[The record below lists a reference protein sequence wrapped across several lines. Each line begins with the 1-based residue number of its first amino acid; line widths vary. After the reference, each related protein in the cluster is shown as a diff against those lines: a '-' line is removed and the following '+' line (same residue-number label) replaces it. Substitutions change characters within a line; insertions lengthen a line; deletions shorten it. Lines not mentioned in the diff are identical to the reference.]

1 MTPISPFDIMQ
12 TLDAGKSVSLSNE
25 EVMIKNEVE
34 DSTIAIYVY
43 GTAILGFISASVAI
57 VIQANPG

>member
-1 MTPISPFDIMQ
+1 M
-12 TLDAGKSVSLSNE
+12 SNE

-34 DSTIAIYVY
+34 GSTIAIYVY

-57 VIQANPG
+57 VIQPNPGYVTGWKESV